1 MVDDIDLLEDREGNS
16 ASSAD
21 DMNFIRASGG
31 VPKGDNHDSREMQDG
46 VVEEKG
52 VCDVMKL
59 RANSM
64 GGCTKFEETFGEGQE
79 ELLSCSH
86 A

>member
-1 MVDDIDLLEDREGNS
+1 MVDDIDLLEDRKGNS
-16 ASSAD
+16 TSSTD
-21 DMNFIRASGG
+21 DMDLVRASGG
-31 VPKGDNHDSREMQDG
+31 VPEGDNHDSREMQDG

-59 RANSM
+59 RTNSM
-64 GGCTKFEETFGEGQE
+64 GWCTKFEKTFGEGQE
-79 ELLSCSH
+79 ELLSGSH